1 MRFLPKFILNVWTPY
16 FRWHGLKRWEPHDQT
31 KRETQTLKWHRQP
44 VVSWAGEAARHPSS
58 CRRSWNFTIPP
69 PPPILSGDRES
80 RHQIIGSG
88 WTGDCCVVM
97 KSVAAQTTE
106 MRVALCA
113 QETPTQTNHR
123 FLCVWLRAR
132 QSVWED
138 KSDCSCDCVSIVDF
152 KLQHNIIEGWHSSG
166 RMPVSWFKTS

>member
-1 MRFLPKFILNVWTPY
+1 MHFLPEFILNAWTSH

-31 KRETQTLKWHRQP
+31 KREKQTLKRHRQP

-58 CRRSWNFTIPP
+58 FCRRSWNFTIPP
-69 PPPILSGDRES
+69 PPPTLSGEEEG

-106 MRVALCA
+106 MHVALCT
-113 QETPTQTNHR
+113 QETPKPLITG
-123 FLCVWLRAR
+123 FFVCD
-132 QSVWED
+132 WERD
-138 KSDCSCDCVSIVDF
+138 SLWACERIKAAVAVTACP
-152 KLQHNIIEGWHSSG
+152 L
-166 RMPVSWFKTS
+166 